1 MKKSIVFSIIIPIRK
16 PNAYLKE
23 TLEKLKKQSFKQFE
37 VLVITDKISK
47 TSNPAAKRNLGAKM
61 AKGEYLAFLDDD
73 SYPYSNWLKNT
84 HKILN
89 KYPKLSAVC
98 GPCLTPPTD
107 NFFQQA
113 SGLVWSS
120 YLGSGGAGTYRNKIS
135 PKRFV
140 NDFPT
145 VNLIVNKKDFNTIGG
160 FDTSHWPGEDTL
172 LCLDL
177 THKLKKQILYHPS
190 IIVYHHRRSV
200 VIKHLHQITRYA
212 IHRGHFARVFPQTS
226 LLPGYLAPSFFTLYI
241 IVLLTINIININL
254 SIPSILINLP
264 LFSYLFLLLLTVIQ
278 FIFEKHSILLS
289 LTAVVT
295 IPLTHLYYGLL
306 FMYGFF
312 LKKLDFKPHEYNKK
326 DGSYIG
332 G

>member
-1 MKKSIVFSIIIPIRK
+1 MKKSIIFSIIIPVRK
-16 PNAYLKE
+16 TNTYLKE
-23 TLEKLKKQSFKQFE
+23 TLQKLQKQSFKQFE
-37 VLVITDKISK
+37 VLVVTDKISK
-47 TSNPAAKRNLGAKM
+47 TSNPASKRNLGAQM
-61 AKGEYLAFLDDD
+61 AKGDYLAFLDDD
-73 SYPYSNWLKNT
+73 SFPHPNWLKNA

-89 KYPKLSAVC
+89 KYSKLSAVC
-98 GPCLTPPTD
+98 GPCLTPSAD
-107 NFFQQA
+107 NFFQKA

-135 PKRFV
+135 SKRFV

-145 VNLIVNKKDFNTIGG
+145 VNLIVKKKDFNAING

-212 IHRGHFARVFPQTS
+212 IHRGHFARVYPKTS
-226 LLPGYLAPSFFTLYI
+226 LLPGYLAPSFFTLYT
-241 IVLLTINIININL
+241 IVLLAINILNINL
-254 SIPSILINLP
+254 LIPSILINLP
-264 LFSYLFLLLLTVIQ
+264 LFTYLSLLLLTFIQ
-278 FIFEKHSILLS
+278 FILEKNSLLLS

>member
-1 MKKSIVFSIIIPIRK
+1 MKNKIIFSIIIPVRK
-16 PNAYLKE
+16 SNAYLKE
-23 TLEKLKKQSFKQFE
+23 TLQKLNKQTFKQFE

-47 TSNPAAKRNLGAKM
+47 TSNPASKRNLGAKM
-61 AKGEYLAFLDDD
+61 AKGIYLAFLDDD
-73 SYPYSNWLKNT
+73 SYPHKDWLSNANKIMNKYSN
-84 HKILN
+84 
-89 KYPKLSAVC
+89 LSAVC
-98 GPCLTPPTD
+98 GPCLTPAKD
-107 NFFQQA
+107 NFAQKA

-135 PKRFV
+135 TKRFV
-140 NDFPT
+140 HDFPT
-145 VNLIVNKKDFNTIGG
+145 VNLIVNKKDFNAIDG

-190 IIVYHHRRSV
+190 IIVYHHRRPV
-200 VIKHLHQITRYA
+200 IIKHLHQITRYA
-212 IHRGHFARVFPQTS
+212 IHRGHFARVYPKTS
-226 LLPGYLAPSFFTLYI
+226 LLPGYLGPSFFTLYI
-241 IVLLTINIININL
+241 IVLLAINIFNMNV
-254 SIPSILINLP
+254 SIPSLLIYMP
-264 LFSYLFLLLLTVIQ
+264 LFTYLFLLFLTLFQ
-278 FIFEKHSILLS
+278 FIFEKNSILLS

-306 FMYGFF
+306 FIYGFI
-312 LKKLDFKPHEYNKK
+312 LKRLDFKPHEYNKK